1 MENKSF
7 LKIGHRGA
15 CGYEPENTLRSFKK
29 ALDLGVDTIE
39 LDVHKTKDEATVVIH
54 DEKVDKTTN
63 GTGFVADKSLEEI
76 KKLDAGKGEKIP
88 TLEEVLDLVNRKA
101 QVNIELKGEGTARP
115 VADIIEKYVKEKN
128 WKNDDFLVSSFNY
141 NELKQF
147 KDLKTNIKIGL
158 ISSDIPSNW
167 AELTESLEAYSINL
181 GKEAVNQEFV
191 NDAHKKG
198 LKVFIW
204 TADDENDIR
213 AIRAL
218 GVDGIC
224 SNFPD
229 RL

>member
-1 MENKSF
+1 M
-7 LKIGHRGA
+7 
-15 CGYEPENTLRSFKK
+15 
-29 ALDLGVDTIE
+29 
-39 LDVHKTKDEATVVIH
+39 
-54 DEKVDKTTN
+54 
-63 GTGFVADKSLEEI
+63 
-76 KKLDAGKGEKIP
+76 
-88 TLEEVLDLVNRKA
+88 
-101 QVNIELKGEGTARP
+101 
-115 VADIIEKYVKEKN
+115 
-128 WKNDDFLVSSFNY
+128 
-141 NELKQF
+141 
-147 KDLKTNIKIGL
+147 KTNIKIGL

>member
-115 VADIIEKYVKEKN
+115 VADII
-128 WKNDDFLVSSFNY
+128 
-141 NELKQF
+141 
-147 KDLKTNIKIGL
+147 
-158 ISSDIPSNW
+158 
-167 AELTESLEAYSINL
+167 
-181 GKEAVNQEFV
+181 
-191 NDAHKKG
+191 
-198 LKVFIW
+198 
-204 TADDENDIR
+204 
-213 AIRAL
+213 
-218 GVDGIC
+218 
-224 SNFPD
+224 
-229 RL
+229 